1 MYLRSRLDYLL
12 DAQNTDG
19 GWGYFPGK
27 RSWLEPTAYA
37 MLALDGDRQAQGA
50 LERAWKAVR
59 SWQLREGAWR
69 GGPQVVEP
77 HWTTALAVTLH
88 VVRQQ
93 FDDAFRAGVGWLLQT
108 MGSEENLWMWMAR
121 WLKVQTIEF
130 DPSLHGWPWSP
141 GTSSWVEPT
150 VHTLI
155 CLRKAAPHY
164 PLKEL
169 SLRVDMAEKFL
180 LDRRCADGGWNYGNR
195 RVFKVQMPSFE
206 ESTAMA
212 LLALKGVQ
220 GADLGIGV
228 DRARMFWNARPSPL
242 ARAWL
247 AISLRNRGVPIQNC
261 VPAPAARQDVLVT
274 ALEALGCEE
283 GRYRLLDPQVTA

>member
-1 MYLRSRLDYLL
+1 MYLRSRLDTLL
-12 DAQNTDG
+12 DAQNADG

-27 RSWLEPTAYA
+27 RSWLEPTVYA
-37 MLALDGDRQAQGA
+37 MLALDGDGRAEGA

-59 SWQLREGAWR
+59 SWQLNGGAWR
-69 GGPQVVEP
+69 GGPQVLEP
-77 HWTTALAVTLH
+77 HWATALAVTLH
-88 VVRQQ
+88 VVRRQ

-155 CLRKAAPHY
+155 CLKKAAPHY
-164 PLKEL
+164 PAKEL
-169 SLRVDMAEKFL
+169 GLRVDMAEKFL

-195 RVFKVQMPSFE
+195 RVFRVELPSFE

-212 LLALKGVQ
+212 LLALRGAQ
-220 GADLGIGV
+220 GADLGTGV

-247 AISLRNRGVPIQNC
+247 AISLRNHGVPIQNH
-261 VPAPAARQDVLVT
+261 VPAQAVPRDVLLT
-274 ALEALGCEE
+274 ALEALGCQD
-283 GRYRLLDPQVTA
+283 GRYRLLDSQVAA

>member
-1 MYLRSRLDYLL
+1 MHFRSRLDFLL
-12 DAQNTDG
+12 EAQNADG

-37 MLALDGDRQAQGA
+37 MLALDGEGRAEGA

-59 SWQLREGAWR
+59 SWQLSEGAWR
-69 GGPQVVEP
+69 GGPQVWEP
-77 HWTTALAVTLH
+77 HWTTALAITLH
-88 VVRQQ
+88 VARRQ
-93 FDDAFRAGVGWLLQT
+93 FDQPFHDGVGWLLGT
-108 MGSEENLWMWMAR
+108 MGSEEDFWTWMAR
-121 WLKVQTIEF
+121 WLKMQTIEF
-130 DPSLHGWPWSP
+130 DPSLHGWPWNP

-155 CLRKAAPHY
+155 CLRKAAPHHRA
-164 PLKEL
+164 KEL
-169 SLRVDMAEKFL
+169 RLRVEMAEKFL
-180 LDRRCADGGWNYGNR
+180 LDRRCSDGGWNYGNR
-195 RVFKVQMPSFE
+195 RVFRVELPSFE

-212 LLALKGVQ
+212 LLALRGTP
-220 GADLGIGV
+220 GADLRTAF
-228 DRARMFWNARPSPL
+228 DRAGVLGNARSSPM

-247 AISLRNRGVPIQNC
+247 SISLRIHGLPAEKC
-261 VPAPAARQDVLVT
+261 VPAREVRSDVLLT

>member
-1 MYLRSRLDYLL
+1 MYFRSRLDFLL
-12 DAQNTDG
+12 EAQNADG

-37 MLALDGDRQAQGA
+37 MLALDGDGQAQSA

-59 SWQLREGAWR
+59 SWQLPNGAWR
-69 GGPQVVEP
+69 GGPQVLEP

-88 VVRQQ
+88 VARRQ
-93 FDDAFRAGVGWLLQT
+93 FDEPFRAGVGWLLQT

-121 WLKVQTIEF
+121 WLKIQTIEF

-164 PLKEL
+164 PAKEL
-169 SLRVDMAEKFL
+169 ELRVQMAEKFL
-180 LDRRCADGGWNYGNR
+180 LDRRCSDGGWNYGNR
-195 RVFKVQMPSFE
+195 RVFRVELPSFE

-212 LLALKGVQ
+212 LLALRGTQGV
-220 GADLGIGV
+220 DLRTAL
-228 DRARMFWNARPSPL
+228 DRARMFWNERPSPL

-247 AISLRNRGVPIQNC
+247 AISLRNYGLPIEKC
-261 VPAPAARQDVLVT
+261 VQPQTVRPDVLLT
-274 ALEALGCEE
+274 ALEALGCED
-283 GRYRLLDPQVTA
+283 GRYRLLNPQVTA